1 MKILDVGE
9 IAGQTG
15 VPLFSASEGPVEGW
29 KFLTK
34 NRENCL
40 SAEKLSSPLR
50 RSIPAKQLIRWEK

>member
-15 VPLFSASEGPVEGW
+15 VPLFSASEGPVEGK

-34 NRENCL
+34 NGKL
-40 SAEKLSSPLR
+40 LGAEKLSSP
-50 RSIPAKQLIRWEK
+50 

>member
-15 VPLFSASEGPVEGW
+15 VPLFSASEGPVEGK

-34 NRENCL
+34 NGKL
-40 SAEKLSSPLR
+40 LGAEKLSSPLR
-50 RSIPAKQLIRWEK
+50 QSIPAKQLIRWQK